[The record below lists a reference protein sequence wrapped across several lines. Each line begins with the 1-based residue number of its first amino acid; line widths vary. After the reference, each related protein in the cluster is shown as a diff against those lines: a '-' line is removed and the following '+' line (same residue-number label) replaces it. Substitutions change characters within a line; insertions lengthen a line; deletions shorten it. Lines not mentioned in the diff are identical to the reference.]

1 MKKNFVIALLL
12 LGFLACGEKKA
23 EEVKEDPALALVD
36 LKKLPKTVEPSFEAM
51 EVLKNWTEYNALNT
65 AVKKIYTT
73 ETKEDLVVVLEDL
86 IEKQKLLEASAY
98 PEVFDKP
105 AIKSRQKVF
114 KTYLLKIKSNLV
126 YDINPRIAVIEMVK
140 AYSAL
145 NNQFSI
151 VISSTID
158 PKILF
163 DE

>member
-1 MKKNFVIALLL
+1 MKKNIVITLLL
-12 LGFLACGEKKA
+12 LGFLACGEKKV
-23 EEVKEDPALALVD
+23 EEVKEDPARALVD

-73 ETKEDLVVVLEDL
+73 ETNEDLVVVLEDL
-86 IEKQKLLEASAY
+86 IEKQKLLEASSY
-98 PEVFDKP
+98 PEDFDKP

-126 YDINPRIAVIEMVK
+126 YDINPRVAVIEMVK

-151 VISSTID
+151 VISSTLD